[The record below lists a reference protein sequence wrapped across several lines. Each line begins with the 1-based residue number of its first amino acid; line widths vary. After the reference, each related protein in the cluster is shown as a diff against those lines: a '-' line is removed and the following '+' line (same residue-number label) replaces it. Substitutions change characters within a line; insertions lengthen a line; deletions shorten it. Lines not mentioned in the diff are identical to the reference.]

1 MTDLKESTDHLT
13 AYFPI
18 PCEGEEI
25 PIHFIDVEEKIAGW
39 SPELK
44 RTIYVDDI
52 ADTEELKRV
61 RDVTL
66 LKVYN
71 WFSDSEGIIELSE
84 SERLQFEDVMDEL
97 VKSGGEIRYTR
108 KKIGGKTIKLF
119 RLEKDA
125 PVRGYV
131 KERLLADLL

>member
-84 SERLQFEDVMDEL
+84 SERIQFESVMEEL
-97 VKSGGEIRYTR
+97 VKYGGEIRYTR
-108 KKIGGKTIKLF
+108 RKIDGKLVKVF
-119 RLEKDA
+119 RLEKGA
-125 PVRGYV
+125 PARGNI
-131 KERLLADLL
+131 KEKMLADLL

>member
-1 MTDLKESTDHLT
+1 MIYLNESTDHLT
-13 AYFPI
+13 GYFPT

-25 PIHFIDVEEKIAGW
+25 PIHFIDFEEKIAGW

-44 RTIYVDDI
+44 RTLYMDDI

-61 RDVTL
+61 RDVIL

-71 WFSDSEGIIELSE
+71 WLGDGESIIELSDP
-84 SERLQFEDVMDEL
+84 ERIQFEDVMDEL
-97 VKSGGEIRYTR
+97 VKSCGEIRYTR
-108 KKIGGKTIKLF
+108 KKINGKMVNVF
-119 RLEKDA
+119 RLEKSAHARRD
-125 PVRGYV
+125 V

>member
-1 MTDLKESTDHLT
+1 MIDLKGLTDHLT
-13 AYFPI
+13 AYFPR
-18 PCEGEEI
+18 PCDGEEI
-25 PIHFIDVEEKIAGW
+25 PIHFIDIEEKIAGW

-44 RTIYVDDI
+44 RTLYMDNIT
-52 ADTEELKRV
+52 DTEELKRV

-71 WFSDSEGIIELSE
+71 WFSDNEGIIELSG
-84 SERLQFEDVMDEL
+84 SERIQFEDIMDEL

-108 KKIGGKTIKLF
+108 KKKDGKMVNVF
-119 RLEKDA
+119 RLEMCTSA
-125 PVRGYV
+125 RGYV

>member
-1 MTDLKESTDHLT
+1 MSLNGSKEHLT

-25 PIHFIDVEEKIAGW
+25 PIHFIDFEEKIAGW

-44 RTIYVDDI
+44 RTLYMDDI
-52 ADTEELKRV
+52 EDTEELKRV

-71 WFSDSEGIIELSE
+71 WFSDSEGVIELSE
-84 SERLQFEDVMDEL
+84 YERMQFESVMDEL
-97 VKSGGEIRYTR
+97 VKYGGEIRYTR
-108 KKIGGKTIKLF
+108 TKIDGKNVKVF
-119 RLEKDA
+119 RLEKGA
-125 PVRGYV
+125 PARGNI
-131 KERLLADLL
+131 KEKLLADLL

>member
-1 MTDLKESTDHLT
+1 MSLNISKEHLT
-13 AYFPI
+13 AYFPK

-25 PIHFIDVEEKIAGW
+25 PIHFIDFEEKIAGW

-44 RTIYVDDI
+44 RTLYMNDI

-71 WFSDSEGIIELSE
+71 WFSDSESIIELSYP
-84 SERLQFEDVMDEL
+84 ERIQFENVMDKL
-97 VKSGGEIRYTR
+97 VKHSGEIRYTTR
-108 KKIGGKTIKLF
+108 KINGKMVNVF
-119 RLEKDA
+119 RLERGA
-125 PVRGYV
+125 PARGDV
-131 KERLLADLL
+131 KEKLLADLL

>member
-1 MTDLKESTDHLT
+1 MSLKGSKEHLT

-25 PIHFIDVEEKIAGW
+25 PIHFIDLEEKIAGW

-71 WFSDSEGIIELSE
+71 WFSDKESIIELSYP
-84 SERLQFEDVMDEL
+84 ERVQFEDVMDKF
-97 VKSGGEIRYTR
+97 VKHGGEIRYTR
-108 KKIGGKTIKLF
+108 RKIDGKMVNVF
-119 RLEKDA
+119 RLERGA
-125 PVRGYV
+125 PARGDV
-131 KERLLADLL
+131 KEKLLADLL